1 MKVRELDFTL
11 VVSSDMISSY
21 KADIDVSFY
30 ESYYNELKFKLN
42 LDVHESVRKSV
53 RKFVTEYLVATGLY
67 RKALNNVL
75 RNMILFIDVD
85 FSSKS
90 DSDEGLIKFV
100 LIKFVED
107 SEYVE
112 IPSQSEFKLSH
123 NDVPVLI

>member
-1 MKVRELDFTL
+1 
-11 VVSSDMISSY
+11 
-21 KADIDVSFY
+21 
-30 ESYYNELKFKLN
+30 
-42 LDVHESVRKSV
+42 
-53 RKFVTEYLVATGLY
+53 
-67 RKALNNVL
+67 
-75 RNMILFIDVD
+75 VD

>member
-1 MKVRELDFTL
+1 MEIWNFTL
-11 VVSSDMISSY
+11 VAVSDMISSY

-30 ESYYNELKFKLN
+30 DSYYNELKFKLTLN
-42 LDVHESVRKSV
+42 VHESVRKSV
-53 RKFVTEYLVATGLY
+53 GKFVKEYLVATGLY

-100 LIKFVED
+100 ED